1 MKMPKTKTAKGRA
14 LKIPA
19 NSPAPTGTSH
29 AHTHTHTPASE
40 SDSRGLEQRTHAR
53 KCRTVPPDGNDGSLK
68 LGGSYPTMPRQSP
81 KMQVKP

>member
-1 MKMPKTKTAKGRA
+1 MEMKMPKTKTAKGRA

-29 AHTHTHTPASE
+29 AHTHTPASE